1 LLKNPDKG
9 GYIMNRES
17 RVSIIVSITLAAL
30 ILISCSSTPLILS
43 RDPEDRLKGIPN
55 EYDEIKHVGDKIASG
70 QIVRM
75 RSGTEHS
82 QVAEFEYKVKNLGK
96 ISRNDPDERVRLSA
110 SQQLDR
116 LATDANY
123 VLRREAM
130 PQVNN
135 KQIITQAALTDDDHV
150 VRCIATAR
158 LSDQALLGDIAKRP
172 NLYGRVARIRLGLM
186 DPVVARNMGQEPVL
200 TCEGRQAG
208 VIDTDRAKKQ
218 STLRRYRS
226 SVIVEIRLADKE
238 LSRKSEVLQDLS
250 FEKDGTPKPHVSAN
264 PKVEIQPTDMLYDVL
279 SKMAFPNSA
288 ATEIFQTTKSVDLKE
303 AADKYLEKQQDKKSK

>member
-1 LLKNPDKG
+1 MKQG
-9 GYIMNRES
+9 S
-17 RVSIIVSITLAAL
+17 RVSILVAMTLAAL

-43 RDPEDRLKGIPN
+43 RDPEERLKGLPN
-55 EYDEIKHVGDKIASG
+55 EYDEIRQLGNKIASG

-82 QVAEFEYKVKNLGK
+82 QVYEFEYKVKNLGK

-116 LATDANY
+116 LATDSNY
-123 VLRREAM
+123 VLRREGM

-135 KQIITQAALTDDDHV
+135 KQIITRAALTDDDHV

-158 LSDQALLGDIAKRP
+158 LGDQALLGDISKQP
-172 NLYGRVARIRLGLM
+172 NLFGRVARIRLGLM
-186 DPVVARNMGQEPVL
+186 DPIVAQIMEQEPVL
-200 TCEGRQAG
+200 TCEGRQFGA
-208 VIDTDRAKKQ
+208 IETDRTKKQ
-218 STLRRYRS
+218 STLRRYVS

-238 LSRKSEVLQDLS
+238 LSRNSEVLQDLS
-250 FEKDGTPKPHVSAN
+250 FEKKDGTSEPVVRSKPI
-264 PKVEIQPTDMLYDVL
+264 KEIQPTDMLYDVL

-288 ATEIFQTTKSVDLKE
+288 ATDIFQTTKSVDLKE
-303 AADKYLEKQQDKKSK
+303 AAGQYLAKQKDKK